1 MTLYVYPVLY
11 VLLLWWFST
20 GLILYLNGL
29 PRWTHKWTLIGASFF
44 LFLGALCLYA
54 SRDDVRITGAY
65 LGFTGALLVWAW
77 QEVAFL
83 LGTVTGSRRLPLPA
97 GARGW
102 RRALYAWRTVWHH
115 EMALLVLGVLVYALT
130 QGGDNLTG
138 WWSFC
143 VLYVMRQSAKLN
155 LFLGVRNLAE
165 SFLPPH
171 LTYLQTYFRRRN
183 MNPLM
188 PWSLLLGGL
197 AAAGLWH
204 LALQQPLEPID
215 ASSRVFVAMLLT
227 LAVLEHAFMVMP
239 MPSDGLWAWGLRS
252 REAAGREE
260 GR

>member
-1 MTLYVYPVLY
+1 MALHGYPVLY

-29 PRWTHKWTLIGASFF
+29 PRWTFKWTLTGASVFC
-44 LFLGALCLYA
+44 FLGFVCLHA

-77 QEVAFL
+77 QEVAFV
-83 LGTVTGSRRLPLPA
+83 LGEVTGSNRQPLPA

-102 RRALYAWRTVWHH
+102 QRALLAWRTVWHH
-115 EMALLVLGVLVYALT
+115 ELALLLLGAGVLALT
-130 QGGDNLTG
+130 WGADNPSG
-138 WWSFC
+138 WWTYA

-171 LTYLQTYFRRRN
+171 LAYLQTYFRRRG
-183 MNPLM
+183 MNALM

-197 AAAGLWH
+197 GAWWLWR
-204 LALQQPLEPID
+204 LALQPAADPFE
-215 ASSRVFVAMLLT
+215 ASALTFAAMLLS
-227 LAVLEHAFMVMP
+227 LAVLEHAFLVLP
-239 MPSDGLWAWGLRS
+239 FPSEGLWAWGLRS
-252 REAAGREE
+252 RTAPDDPR
-260 GR
+260 